1 MNKLIFGIAFIF
13 TLVLVTSTSVS
24 AVETTFCQISD
35 SLSISNSID
44 TNNNETCNL
53 RLTDS
58 YDASGS
64 HFKVFGDGRPYEGV
78 STVNGS
84 VIDSVSD
91 LDAATL
97 TTCTYHTHA
106 RGDFDSY
113 ANLLTDADNGNI
125 FLVKNC
131 NGYEFGGGH
140 YTELYRIVSSTDP
153 SYTGDSWGYTGGWEF
168 QVWTQS
174 HKGNIIARNLPP
186 TN

>member
-24 AVETTFCQISD
+24 AVESTSCEISD
-35 SLSISNSID
+35 NISISNSTD
-44 TNNNETCNL
+44 TNSNGACNL

-58 YDASGS
+58 YDLQGN
-64 HFKVFGDGRPYEGV
+64 HFKVFGDGHYEGI
-78 STVNGS
+78 S
-84 VIDSVSD
+84 VVEDIIIDSVSD
-91 LDAATL
+91 LNAATL

-106 RGDFDSY
+106 RGDFDIY
-113 ANLLTDADNGNI
+113 ASLLSDADSGNI
-125 FLVKNC
+125 FLVRNC

-174 HKGNIIARNLPP
+174 HRGNIIARNLPP